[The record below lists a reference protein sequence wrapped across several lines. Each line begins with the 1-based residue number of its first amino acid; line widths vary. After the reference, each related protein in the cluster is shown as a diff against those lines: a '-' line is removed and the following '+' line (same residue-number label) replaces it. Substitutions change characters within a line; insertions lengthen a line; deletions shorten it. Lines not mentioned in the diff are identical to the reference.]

1 MKIALYWAR
10 PHHTRGPCGR
20 RVRLRSG
27 SHGGRSERGGAFNV
41 MVPNLDDCLGR
52 PGS

>member
-1 MKIALYWAR
+1 MTIALNWAG

-20 RVRLRSG
+20 PARLRSG
-27 SHGGRSERGGAFNV
+27 SLGGRSERGGAFNAR
-41 MVPNLDDCLGR
+41 VPSLDDCLGR

>member
-20 RVRLRSG
+20 PVRLRSG
-27 SHGGRSERGGAFNV
+27 SHGGRSERGGVFNDR
-41 MVPNLDDCLGR
+41 VPNVDDCLGG